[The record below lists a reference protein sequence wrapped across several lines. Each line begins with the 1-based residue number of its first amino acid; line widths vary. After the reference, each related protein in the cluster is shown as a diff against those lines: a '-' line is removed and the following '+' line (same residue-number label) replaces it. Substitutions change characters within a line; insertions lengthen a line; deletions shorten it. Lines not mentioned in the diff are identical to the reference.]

1 MYALLVARPKQEL
14 ESLLTELR
22 HYKIDSA
29 FAGNS
34 CAALLEADTKIP
46 DVVFLS
52 IDRSSEIDGLCEY
65 LKTKKVPIIELLP
78 AENLSRLNPF
88 TDDFVLN
95 PYRAAEITE
104 RVKRLILNK
113 GPMASSD
120 QIKTGNLIIDTARYE
135 VYRNGIMVEL
145 TFKEYE
151 LLKFLAGNPG
161 RVFTRDTLLNQVW
174 GDDYFGGDRTV
185 DVHIRRLRGKIE
197 KDDQTYIDTV
207 RNIGYRFKK

>member
-1 MYALLVARPKQEL
+1 LYALLVARPKQEL
-14 ESLLTELR
+14 ESLVTELR
-22 HYKIDSA
+22 NYKIESK

-34 CAALLEADTKIP
+34 CAALLNADAKIP
-46 DVVFLS
+46 DVVLLS
-52 IDRSSEIDGLCEY
+52 IDRSPEIDGLCEY
-65 LKTKKVPIIELLP
+65 LKTKKVPVIELLP
-78 AENLSRLNPF
+78 SEDLSRLNPF
-88 TDDFVLN
+88 IDDFVLK
-95 PYRAAEITE
+95 PYRAGEIVE
-104 RVKRLILNK
+104 RVKRLILKK
-113 GPMASSD
+113 GPVTSSD
-120 QIKTGNLIIDTARYE
+120 QIKAGNLIIDTAKYE
-135 VYRNGIMVEL
+135 VYRNGVLVEL

-197 KDDQTYIDTV
+197 DDAQAYIDTV